1 MKEWN
6 SQRKLLVA
14 QKLQE
19 QKGNTQEEVIG
30 KEEEDL

>member
-1 MKEWN
+1 
-6 SQRKLLVA
+6 LLVA